1 MGFSAI
7 GRKIYGRKF
16 PEPSNPVTKSRSM
29 ANILDTFGEFERRHT
44 YLSGGG
50 GGTRLQI
57 Y

>member
-1 MGFSAI
+1 
-7 GRKIYGRKF
+7 
-16 PEPSNPVTKSRSM
+16 M

-50 GGTRLQI
+50 GTRLQI

>member
-50 GGTRLQI
+50 GTRLQI